1 MKFELNRVEDDAA
14 LRGFTS
20 DQKKAYEAL
29 TEFIGKGF
37 DASSYK
43 RALIGSAGTGKTY
56 MIKEVIKRC
65 GLAKSVIGLA
75 APTHKAARVLR
86 ASTGYATSTVA
97 SDLGLRLNID
107 LDTFDVN
114 NPPFDPLAEKK
125 IKGYKLY
132 IVDEA
137 SMVGSSLRILIE
149 RECLAHGVMLIYM
162 GDAHQLPP
170 VKEARSLCFEGVKFY
185 TLNQIVR
192 QEESNPVSYL
202 LKLLRYDIEHRTW
215 KFLEYINK
223 NRYSFDTTQTK
234 GYYTC
239 GRYEFE
245 SLVVDGFNNE
255 EFTKDVDTCRLV
267 TYTNTSVSMWN
278 KFIRHSIIKDSNK
291 AILTR
296 NDLIMSYTT
305 LTDDF
310 NDTIIVNSEDY
321 ILKDICNFTNSDGI
335 KGFTVQFIQVN
346 GGDVTKPLFVVDS
359 YIDPKNP
366 SAGITNIMLYSRMAD
381 SLIYNA
387 TNAPAYDRR
396 RRWREYFAFK
406 ERNLLLVNLLDKNT
420 RKLKYSRDLDYGFA
434 LTANKA
440 QGSTYADVYVDIN
453 DIVFDA
459 NGNPWSN
466 MDDILRRLY
475 TACSRCKNR
484 LYLCYGQ

>member
-14 LRGFTS
+14 LRKFTN

-29 TEFIGKGF
+29 TDFISKGF

-43 RALIGSAGTGKTY
+43 RALVGAAGCGKTF
-56 MIKEVIKRC
+56 MLKELIKRC

-86 ASTGYATSTVA
+86 VATGYATSTIA
-97 SDLGLRLNID
+97 SDLGLRLNTD
-107 LDTFDVN
+107 LDNFDVN

-137 SMVGSSLRILIE
+137 SMIGSSLRTLIE
-149 RECLAHGVMLIYM
+149 RECVAHEVMLIYC
-162 GDAHQLPP
+162 GDTSQLAP

-267 TYTNTSVSMWN
+267 TYTNASVSTWN
-278 KFIRHSIIKDSNK
+278 KFIRHSIIKDSNR
-291 AILTR
+291 AVLTK
-296 NDLIMSYTT
+296 NDLVMSYTT

-335 KGFTVQFIQVN
+335 NGFTVQFIQIN
-346 GGDVTKPLFVVDS
+346 GGETTKPLFVVDHS
-359 YIDPKNP
+359 NQV
-366 SAGITNIMLYSRMAD
+366 NIMLYYQLAEG
-381 SLIYNA
+381 LIYNA
-387 TNAPAYDRR
+387 TNAPGYERR
-396 RRWREYFAFK
+396 RRWKEYFAFK
-406 ERNLLLVNLLDKNT
+406 KRNLLLVNLLDKNT

-434 LTANKA
+434 ITSHKS
-440 QGSTYADVYVDIN
+440 QGSTYADVYVDVN

>member
-1 MKFELNRVEDDAA
+1 MKFELNKVDENDKV
-14 LRGFTS
+14 LRGFTE
-20 DQKKAYEAL
+20 DQRRAYEAL
-29 TEFIGKGF
+29 TDFISKGF
-37 DASSYK
+37 DASSFK
-43 RALIGSAGTGKTY
+43 RALVGFAGTGKTF
-56 MIKEVIKRC
+56 MLKELIKRC

-86 ASTGYATSTVA
+86 CSTGYATSTVA
-97 SDLGLRLNID
+97 SDLGLRLNTD
-107 LDTFDVN
+107 LSDFDVN
-114 NPPFDPLAEKK
+114 NPPFDPLGEKK
-125 IKGYKLY
+125 IKDYKLY

-137 SMVGSSLRILIE
+137 SMVGAGLRTLIE
-149 RECLAHGVMLIYM
+149 RECLAHGVMLIYC
-162 GDAHQLPP
+162 GDAAQLPP
-170 VKEARSLCFEGVKFY
+170 VKENRSLCFEGVKFY

-223 NRYSFDTTQTK
+223 NRYQFDVSQTK

-267 TYTNTSVSMWN
+267 TYTNASVSSWN
-278 KFIRHSIIKDSNK
+278 KFIRHSIIKDSSR
-291 AILTR
+291 AVLTR
-296 NDLIMSYTT
+296 NDLVMSYIT
-305 LTDDF
+305 LVDDF
-310 NDTIIVNSEDY
+310 RDTIIVNSEDY

-346 GGDVTKPLFVVDS
+346 GGEVTKPLFVVDHFNNGS
-359 YIDPKNP
+359 N
-366 SAGITNIMLYSRMAD
+366 ANILLYYQLAE

-387 TNAPAYDRR
+387 SNAPAYDRS
-396 RRWREYFAFK
+396 RRWKEYYAFK
-406 ERNLLLVNLLDKNT
+406 ERNLLLVNLLDKAT
-420 RKLKYSRDLDYGFA
+420 RKVRFARDLDYGFA

-440 QGSTYADVYVDIN
+440 QGSTYSDVYVDVN

-484 LYLCYGQ
+484 LYLCYGR

>member
-1 MKFELNRVEDDAA
+1 MKFELNRVEDDAT
-14 LRGFTS
+14 LRKFTN

-29 TEFIGKGF
+29 TDFISKGF

-43 RALIGSAGTGKTY
+43 RALVGAAGCGKTF
-56 MIKEVIKRC
+56 MLKELIKRC

-86 ASTGYATSTVA
+86 VATGYATSTIA
-97 SDLGLRLNID
+97 SDLGLRLNTN
-107 LDTFDVN
+107 LDNFDVN

-137 SMVGSSLRILIE
+137 SMIGSSLRTLIE
-149 RECLAHGVMLIYM
+149 RECVAHEVMLIYC
-162 GDAHQLPP
+162 GDMSQLAP
-170 VKEARSLCFEGVKFY
+170 VKENRSLCFEGVKFY

-267 TYTNTSVSMWN
+267 TYTNVSVSTWN
-278 KFIRHSIIKDSNK
+278 KFIRHSIIKDSNR
-291 AILTR
+291 AVLTK
-296 NDLIMSYTT
+296 NDLVMSYIT

-335 KGFTVQFIQVN
+335 KGFTVQFIQIN
-346 GGDVTKPLFVVDS
+346 GGETTKPLFVVDHS
-359 YIDPKNP
+359 NQ
-366 SAGITNIMLYSRMAD
+366 ANIMLYYQLAEG
-381 SLIYNA
+381 LIYNA
-387 TNAPAYDRR
+387 TNAPAYERR
-396 RRWREYFAFK
+396 RRWKEYFAFK

-434 LTANKA
+434 ITSHKS
-440 QGSTYADVYVDIN
+440 QGSTYSDVYVDVN

>member
-1 MKFELNRVEDDAA
+1 M
-14 LRGFTS
+14 
-20 DQKKAYEAL
+20 
-29 TEFIGKGF
+29 
-37 DASSYK
+37 
-43 RALIGSAGTGKTY
+43 
-56 MIKEVIKRC
+56 
-65 GLAKSVIGLA
+65 
-75 APTHKAARVLR
+75 
-86 ASTGYATSTVA
+86 
-97 SDLGLRLNID
+97 
-107 LDTFDVN
+107 
-114 NPPFDPLAEKK
+114 
-125 IKGYKLY
+125 
-132 IVDEA
+132 
-137 SMVGSSLRILIE
+137 
-149 RECLAHGVMLIYM
+149 
-162 GDAHQLPP
+162 PP